1 LTSIKGLS
9 ERARMIVMN
18 KRGYG
23 CQVDRRP
30 ISYVLLMAVPPQPAR
45 IPMRCGAFLEARRK
59 PMLDLAL
66 LSGFAL
72 FCLMV
77 VYARLTHRL

>member
-1 LTSIKGLS
+1 LTTIKGLS
-9 ERARMIVMN
+9 ERASMFVM
-18 KRGYG
+18 KGGTDVRST
-23 CQVDRRP
+23 VVRFP
-30 ISYVLLMAVPPQPAR
+30 IFFLWRHLLNRLEFLCNVALS
-45 IPMRCGAFLEARRK
+45 LEARRE

-72 FCLMV
+72 FCLLV